1 MNARDRDSLEDLRD
15 AAQRVLDFT
24 RGLTAVALASNEEK
38 LSAVLYQFVVIG
50 EAARRLSDEVRAAHS
65 EIPWRQIIAMRNLI
79 THGYDQVDEV
89 KLWQVIEAD
98 LPKLLDQLAG
108 ILTEGQPPSSEA

>member
-1 MNARDRDSLEDLRD
+1 MNARDRDSVEDLRD
-15 AAQRVLDFT
+15 AAQRALGFT
-24 RGLTAVALASNEEK
+24 HGLTAVALASNEEK

-50 EAARRLSDEVRAAHS
+50 EAARRLSDEMRSAHPD
-65 EIPWRQIIAMRNLI
+65 IPWRQIIAMRNII

-98 LPKLLDQLAG
+98 LPRLQDQLAR
-108 ILTEGQPPSSEA
+108 ILAADQPSPTEE